1 MEMKEILDARIV
13 IVSLIF
19 SVFGSALTRL
29 FLIDNSQ
36 IGWDVTGF
44 ASLLSL
50 IASLLISVLF
60 IKKNKKKIIVR
71 RWVLLALFLA
81 SISFYFNRINTVICS
96 ERVKVLDSKG
106 NDSSYSIHIIA
117 GKELIDTTDAVLNKV
132 NQSSLRCSLCDSL
145 ATHDPTRIWTGRSIK
160 TAESQIVY
168 SYILLVIFLV
178 SFLTH
183 LTEEKMLSKEENK
196 LQEKTT

>member
-1 MEMKEILDARIV
+1 MKELLDARIV
-13 IVSLIF
+13 FVSLIF
-19 SVFGSALTRL
+19 STFGSALTRL

-60 IKKNKKKIIVR
+60 IKKNRKRIIIR

-81 SISFYFNRINTVICS
+81 SIFFYFNRTNSAICS
-96 ERVKVLDSKG
+96 ERVRVLDSKG
-106 NDSSYSIHIIA
+106 NDSSYSIHIVA
-117 GKELIDTTDAVLNKV
+117 GKELIDNTDAVLNKV
-132 NQSSLRCSLCDSL
+132 NQSTLRCSLCDSL

-160 TAESQIVY
+160 AAISQIVY

-178 SFLTH
+178 SFITH
-183 LTEEKMLSKEENK
+183 LTEEYILSKEK
-196 LQEKTT
+196 K